1 MTMDLFQPYRRKLL
15 LEGNQFAVPINGYTG
30 TVVFKSQ
37 PANQIHCTAAGALAA
52 FESERPLGVDDVTV
66 GALCVYLLLRGE
78 AKRLVIGS

>member
-1 MTMDLFQPYRRKLL
+1 MDLFQPYRRKLL
-15 LEGNQFAVPINGYTG
+15 LEGNQFAAPINGYTDA
-30 TVVFKSQ
+30 FKSQ